1 LANKISNDAVIEL
14 TQLIIEPAN
23 AFTAQ
28 TTEGEILPEF
38 DNYDD
43 EYRLISPNNPPPSVS
58 VVVNDR
64 NSTHRIVVFGIDMTV
79 NKKHSK
85 LSKVLKTISKD
96 MAKIMIAFIIMI
108 SNTHLSA
115 IDDDFVYT
123 ANVILHIMWRVHI
136 RHSADNAGI
145 SADRHTNWVTVDFF
159 ITFNTILDILRT
171 TQYGMEVWNRLQ
183 IQLADRDLDM
193 TV

>member
-1 LANKISNDAVIEL
+1 MIEIPRIEL
-14 TQLIIEPAN
+14 
-23 AFTAQ
+23 F
-28 TTEGEILPEF
+28 F
-38 DNYDD
+38 
-43 EYRLISPNNPPPSVS
+43 
-58 VVVNDR
+58 
-64 NSTHRIVVFGIDMTV
+64 VFGIDMTV
-79 NKKHSK
+79 NKKQSK

-171 TQYGMEVWNRLQ
+171 TQHGMEVCNRLQ
-183 IQLADRDLDM
+183 IQLANRDLDM